1 MTQKI
6 KGYRDLS
13 QEELDLINEIK
24 QVGMQLSSL
33 VNKVQMK
40 IIADYNAAS
49 LRNDVHEIERLDSAE
64 PTEWCAEAKRD
75 LQVGL
80 MKLTRSVAQPGSTG
94 SF

>member
-24 QVGMQLSSL
+24 QVGMQLSDL

-40 IIADYNAAS
+40 IITDYNAAS
-49 LRNDVHEIERLDSAE
+49 LRGDEQEIARLDSAE
-64 PTEWCAEAKRD
+64 PTEWCDEAKRD

-94 SF
+94 GF